1 MFLVNLQFC
10 NTIWNCG
17 FAVPPAVLYDNR
29 VLRASLLC
37 GNLQLEPPPTWH
49 TQPEHVYFLYK
60 MRLETFDF
68 NRPLRSFFV
77 WCAIRSLRV
86 MVFHVF
92 GSKKNK
98 KNAQK
103 ILAIGPKRVSCIHT
117 MPPAGAE
124 SAVSI
129 VWYYFLCSPFGIQAN
144 AIILMETKQFLRRRR
159 KIFGFLYIAVP

>member
-17 FAVPPAVLYDNR
+17 FAVPPAVLYDNC

-49 TQPEHVYFLYK
+49 TQPEHVYFLTK
-60 MRLETFDF
+60 CDW
-68 NRPLRSFFV
+68 RPLILIGP
-77 WCAIRSLRV
+77 CAL
-86 MVFHVF
+86 FLF
-92 GSKKNK
+92 GALSAVCVLWFSTFLVQKNK
-98 KNAQK
+98 KNAQ
-103 ILAIGPKRVSCIHT
+103 IFLAMGSKRVSCIHT